1 MRIHQAEI
9 WIADVAGWEGC
20 MNVNSPKEIS
30 DFNVR
35 PVYWPI
41 SRRGLVF
48 ALRTS
53 LACSSIESINDSRA
67 HFSLHFLISAPL
79 PIDFGKRSGPLKHGH
94 YVSKKVK
101 DAMKDESN
109 SVHPLL
115 VPVHTCLKCGGV
127 FRREVFEG
135 RMHTT
140 GIFTCPACGT
150 EGPLNLE
157 IRELDRSES
166 SPTKSEF

>member
-1 MRIHQAEI
+1 MRFQQAEI
-9 WIADVAGWEGC
+9 WIANVAAVGDC
-20 MNVNSPKEIS
+20 LIVNSPKAIS
-30 DFNVR
+30 DFKVR
-35 PVYWPI
+35 PVSRPI
-41 SRRGLVF
+41 SSRGLVF
-48 ALRTS
+48 ALRSS
-53 LACSSIESINDSRA
+53 LACSSIGSINGSRV
-67 HFSLHFLISAPL
+67 HFPLRFSISAPL
-79 PIDFGKRSGPLKHGH
+79 PMDLRKRSSPPKHGH

-101 DAMKDESN
+101 DPMKDESN
-109 SVHPLL
+109 SVPPML

-166 SPTKSEF
+166 SPTKSEI